1 MYKVT
6 VVTDGKEY
14 PLLNQVLRLENPT
27 LKEYAGN
34 SPGYLKFKITPKHPY
49 YDKILPLSSE
59 LFVYE
64 DGMEVFRGRSMTTE
78 EEFNGHI
85 KSLANQISHT
95 SATASSGHL
104 SSRVVLWSL

>member
-49 YDKILPLSSE
+49 YD
-59 LFVYE
+59 
-64 DGMEVFRGRSMTTE
+64 
-78 EEFNGHI
+78 
-85 KSLANQISHT
+85 
-95 SATASSGHL
+95 
-104 SSRVVLWSL
+104 

>member
-64 DGMEVFRGRSMTTE
+64 DGMEIFRGRSMTTE
-78 EEFNGHI
+78 EEFNRTHADGYHI
-85 KSLANQISHT
+85 TMPYVADDELVNKYIS
-95 SATASSGHL
+95 
-104 SSRVVLWSL
+104 

>member
-64 DGMEVFRGRSMTTE
+64 DGVESLT
-78 EEFNGHI
+78 GHTR
-85 KSLANQISHT
+85 LPVNQILHI
-95 SATASSGHL
+95 SAIASSDHL
-104 SSRVVLWSL
+104 SSRGVLCSL

>member
-49 YDKILPLSSE
+49 YLFMRTEWRSSE
-59 LFVYE
+59 
-64 DGMEVFRGRSMTTE
+64 GG
-78 EEFNGHI
+78 
-85 KSLANQISHT
+85 A
-95 SATASSGHL
+95 
-104 SSRVVLWSL
+104 

>member
-34 SPGYLKFKITPKHPY
+34 SPDILNLRLRRSIRIMTRFCHCLPNYLFMRTEWR
-49 YDKILPLSSE
+49 SSE
-59 LFVYE
+59 
-64 DGMEVFRGRSMTTE
+64 GG
-78 EEFNGHI
+78 
-85 KSLANQISHT
+85 A
-95 SATASSGHL
+95 
-104 SSRVVLWSL
+104 

>member
-14 PLLNQVLRLENPT
+14 PLLNQVLRLENPA

-49 YDKILPLSSE
+49 YDKILPKKSL
-59 LFVYE
+59 
-64 DGMEVFRGRSMTTE
+64 T
-78 EEFNGHI
+78 GHI
-85 KSLANQISHT
+85 KSLANRISHT
-95 SATASSGHL
+95 YATASSGHL
-104 SSRVVLWSL
+104 SSRAVLWSL

>member
-49 YDKILPLSSE
+49 YDKILPNYLFMRTEWRSSE
-59 LFVYE
+59 
-64 DGMEVFRGRSMTTE
+64 GG
-78 EEFNGHI
+78 
-85 KSLANQISHT
+85 A
-95 SATASSGHL
+95 
-104 SSRVVLWSL
+104 

>member
-34 SPGYLKFKITPKHPY
+34 SPGYLKFKITSKHPY
-49 YDKILPLSSE
+49 YDKWRSSG
-59 LFVYE
+59 
-64 DGMEVFRGRSMTTE
+64 DGAQRPK
-78 EEFNGHI
+78 
-85 KSLANQISHT
+85 KSLTGHTRLPVNQILHI
-95 SATASSGHL
+95 SAIASSDHL
-104 SSRVVLWSL
+104 SSRAVLWSL